1 MFIRSI
7 ETFHSNVALIGSDSS
22 LVSYRQLLNQASNFA
37 RKLPTRKLVFLV
49 CATDV
54 DSIVAYTSLIMT
66 DAVVLLLDVGITDEQ
81 LTALASRY
89 EPDYMFLPR
98 ARLLSAFSKELI
110 ADLRAYCLTRT
121 VYDNK
126 CDFADDLFLLLSTS
140 GTTGNPKLVRLS
152 KNNVSSNMEGIIK
165 YLEINERE
173 RAILTMPIS
182 YSYGLSV
189 VHTHLNAGAAL
200 VIPDSGIV
208 EKKFW
213 KVLREQNVTSISGV
227 PWIYEAFD
235 RLGFYKQDLPELTCL
250 TQAGGALDRKIIEKM
265 VDHCQVTG
273 KRYFTMYGQTEAS
286 PRMSYVPWD
295 WAGEKIGS
303 IGKPISGGQFFLET
317 KSGEVISEPHQ
328 VGELVYTGANVMLGY
343 AECREDL
350 ANGDEYGG
358 ILRTG
363 DLAYRDHDD
372 FYYISGRKNRIAK
385 VLGIRLDL
393 SELES
398 ELLHIGLEGICCEI
412 DQKLTIFVRHP
423 DAVDRVSSHVRKI
436 TGLSRMVIDTVAV
449 NNLPMTSSG
458 KIAYSQ
464 LANFRAQ
471 L

>member
-1 MFIRSI
+1 MFIRSV
-7 ETFHSNVALIGSDSS
+7 EKFHSNAALIGSDAS
-22 LVSYRQLLNQASNFA
+22 LVSYRQLLKLASNVA

-49 CATDV
+49 CSTDI

-66 DAVVLLLDVGITDEQ
+66 NAVVVLLDVGITDQQ

-89 EPDYMFLPR
+89 EPEYIFLPR
-98 ARLLSAFSKELI
+98 ARLLSDISKESI

-121 VYDNK
+121 VYENK
-126 CDFADDLFLLLSTS
+126 CDFHDDLFLLLSTS
-140 GTTGNPKLVRLS
+140 GTTGNPKMVRLS
-152 KNNVSSNMEGIIK
+152 KNNVKSNVDGITK
-165 YLEINERE
+165 YLQINERE

-189 VHTHLNAGAAL
+189 VHTHLDAGAAL
-200 VIPDSGIV
+200 VIPDSGVV

-213 KVLREQNVTSISGV
+213 KVLREQDVTSISGV

-235 RLGFYKQDLPELTCL
+235 KLGFYKQDLPKLTCL
-250 TQAGGALDRKIIEKM
+250 TQAGGALDKKINKQM

-295 WAGEKIGS
+295 RAREKIGS

-317 KSGEVISEPHQ
+317 KSGEVLSEPHQ
-328 VGELVYTGANVMLGY
+328 IGELVYTGANVMLGY
-343 AECREDL
+343 AECRKDL
-350 ANGDEYGG
+350 SNGDECGG
-358 ILRTG
+358 LLRTG
-363 DLAYRDHDD
+363 DLAYRDHDG

-385 VLGIRLDL
+385 ILGIRLDL

-398 ELLHIGLEGICCEI
+398 ELLHIGLQGTCCEI
-412 DQKLTIFVRHP
+412 DQKLTIFVQQP
-423 DAVDRVSSHVRKI
+423 DVVERVSSHVRKI
-436 TGLSRMVIDTVAV
+436 TGLSRVVIDTVAV

-464 LANFRAQ
+464 LPHFRAQ